1 MRRRAAKPT
10 QADVARAIR
19 AAEQVAPGKMV
30 VEITADGVIRI
41 LPHDGTPATGE
52 APLFVPKK
60 EFVL

>member
-1 MRRRAAKPT
+1 LT

-52 APLFVPKK
+52 APLFAPKK